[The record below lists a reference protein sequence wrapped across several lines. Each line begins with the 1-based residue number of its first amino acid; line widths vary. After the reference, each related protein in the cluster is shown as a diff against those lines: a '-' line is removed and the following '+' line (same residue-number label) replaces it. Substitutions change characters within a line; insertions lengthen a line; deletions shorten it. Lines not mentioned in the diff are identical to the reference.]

1 MKLDDMSDWY
11 RVGGLATLTAAALMG
26 FATEIL
32 HLWKVGF

>member
-1 MKLDDMSDWY
+1 MQLESIADWY
-11 RVGGLATLTAAALMG
+11 RVGGLATLTLIMLTG